1 MPLAQL
7 RMQRAELVVSCLTN
21 YFKIIKRGK
30 MTAHCQQRSAPA
42 AGLKEGGSCPQLPP
56 PFYNQYVANNCNSLP
71 LPTYQQQFKMAA
83 TTDNKAYEEALDD
96 VHTRFILNLPDE
108 ELQSA
113 PRIFFQL
120 EQAWWFYDDFICDGA
135 AAAAASAAAE
145 ENGSG
150 NNKKQQQQEQLPRFK
165 HVKPFGKFAINIVC
179 NIAYCCVYLFNIS
192 CKDR

>member
-1 MPLAQL
+1 M
-7 RMQRAELVVSCLTN
+7 E
-21 YFKIIKRGK
+21 
-30 MTAHCQQRSAPA
+30 
-42 AGLKEGGSCPQLPP
+42 
-56 PFYNQYVANNCNSLP
+56 
-71 LPTYQQQFKMAA
+71 A

-135 AAAAASAAAE
+135 AAAAAASAAAE
-145 ENGSG
+145 ENGSS
-150 NNKKQQQQEQLPRFK
+150 NNKKQQQQEQLTRFK
-165 HVKPFGKFAINIVC
+165 HVKPFGKFAKIIVC
-179 NIAYCCVYLFNIS
+179 NIAYCYVYLFNIS